1 MQRRYVSG
9 GREREVEQ
17 VDDVVAVLPE
27 EALEGPEALAA
38 LGDPQARAEGFGRPA
53 GAEELELSADESTAF
68 GEAGWTFVVAE
79 PELARAA
86 ERGEPV
92 ARAADIRHVYRAEGK
107 RTLIGTDRMTVRL
120 SEDLDEA
127 AVEQAL
133 AARAF
138 EVLRELRFA
147 PNLFEVRVAAGTDP
161 LELSIELQDD
171 EAFVYAEP
179 EFVEHIPPR
188 WVPTDPE
195 HGQQWHLRNTGQ
207 NGGTAG
213 ADIRAHQAWDATRGE
228 PFVRLAVIDNGC
240 QVNHPDLQAGI
251 GGAAYFRTTPTGSQL
266 TQGTA
271 GFPVNNHGTFCAGM
285 AAARTDNGR
294 GGCGVAPGV
303 ALMPIA
309 CLTDQVGTQATL
321 ARAVAFAADPSTEVT
336 GADPASGATVISCSL
351 GPNGANWAMTAVL
364 RDAIDFAVTRG
375 RAGRGTPV
383 FWAVTNGNF
392 EIRFDEVCAYANTI
406 AVSRSTRRDVHDNAG
421 FGPELDFVAT
431 GVDVY
436 STRMG
441 SAYGTATG
449 TSYAAPTA
457 AGVAALMLTANPG
470 LRWGQVRTLMRR
482 TCDRVG
488 GVTYDANGRH
498 DRYGFGRVNA
508 ARAVTAARPCG
519 GALRITAGD
528 LTGNRR
534 TELVVTS
541 PWGIGVWQHAGSA
554 FNVPM
559 MAPNGTR
566 FGGWLLNTAD
576 NHVLLTSDLDGDGR
590 DESMISSPWG
600 IGVLKLAGSTFN
612 VPMMAPNG
620 TRFGGWLLN
629 TADNRFGPAG
639 DFDGDG
645 RTEVLV
651 TSPWGIAILK
661 LGNGTFNPL
670 MMAPNG
676 TRFGGWLLNTADNRF
691 CLAADLNGDGRDEL
705 LVVSP
710 WGVGVLRWDGTALRA
725 PMMAP
730 NGTRFGGWLLNT
742 TDNQIGPAADLDAD
756 RRAELLIRSPWGI
769 GVLKLSGTTFTVP
782 MMAPNG
788 TRFGGWLL
796 NTADNNFDVVRDL
809 DGDRRA
815 DVIVTSPWGIGVL
828 QLSGSTFTVPT
839 MAPNGTRFGGWLL
852 NTADNRI
859 GVGSEMR

>member
-17 VDDVVAVLPE
+17 VDEVVAVLPE
-27 EALEGPEALAA
+27 EALEGPEALAT
-38 LGDPQARAEGFGRPA
+38 LGDSQARAEGFGRPA
-53 GAEELELSADESTAF
+53 GAEELELSEDESTAF

-79 PELARAA
+79 PEVARAA
-86 ERGEPV
+86 DSGESV
-92 ARAADIRHVYRAEGK
+92 GGAADIRHVYRAEGK

-120 SEDLDEA
+120 SEDFDEA

-133 AARAF
+133 AARGF

-161 LELSIELQDD
+161 LELSIELEDD

-188 WVPTDPE
+188 WIPTDPE

-240 QVNHPDLQAGI
+240 QVDHPDLQAGI
-251 GGAAYFRTTPTGSQL
+251 GGAAYFRTTPTGAQL

-392 EIRFDEVCAYANTI
+392 EIRFDEVCAYTSTI

-457 AGVAALMLTANPG
+457 AGVAALMVTANPG
-470 LRWGQVRTLMRR
+470 LRWRQVRTLMRR

-488 GVTYDANGRH
+488 GVAYDANGRH

-541 PWGIGVWQHAGSA
+541 PWGIGVWQHAGST

-651 TSPWGIAILK
+651 TSPWGIGILK

-670 MMAPNG
+670 VMAPNG

-730 NGTRFGGWLLNT
+730 NSTRFGGWLLNT

-756 RRAELLIRSPWGI
+756 NRAELLIRSPWGI

-815 DVIVTSPWGIGVL
+815 DVVVTSPWGIGVL
-828 QLSGSTFTVPT
+828 QLSGSTFTVPM
-839 MAPNGTRFGGWLL
+839 MAPNGTRFGDWLL